1 MHICH
6 SFRPLYFL
14 EMLNTYTLSVLDFP
28 IILPLCNIANII
40 ECVAMFY
47 FVKRLSALRIVT
59 EPCSDRILLFCCFPI
74 LLHHALDVGSFGWG
88 KERLVLLHSEMD
100 NRLDCP
106 FENLTCVK
114 EDVGKGVQK
123 FAADCQRASQKADG
137 LVFLRRGLAHR
148 LADMLL
154 LIGLLFLKLPYR
166 IFSMLA
172 IAACLSQR
180 YK

>member
-47 FVKRLSALRIVT
+47 FVKRLSALCIVT
-59 EPCSDRILLFCCFPI
+59 EPCTGRILLFGCFPI
-74 LLHHALDVGSFGWG
+74 LLHHVLDASCFGRD
-88 KERLVLLHSEMD
+88 KERLVLLPAEMN

-106 FENLTCVK
+106 FESLACMK
-114 EDVGKGVQK
+114 EEAGKGVQK
-123 FAADCQRASQKADG
+123 FSVNCQCAFQKADG
-137 LVFLRRGLAHR
+137 FVFLRRAWLTAWRICCCSLACC
-148 LADMLL
+148 
-154 LIGLLFLKLPYR
+154 
-166 IFSMLA
+166 S
-172 IAACLSQR
+172 
-180 YK
+180 